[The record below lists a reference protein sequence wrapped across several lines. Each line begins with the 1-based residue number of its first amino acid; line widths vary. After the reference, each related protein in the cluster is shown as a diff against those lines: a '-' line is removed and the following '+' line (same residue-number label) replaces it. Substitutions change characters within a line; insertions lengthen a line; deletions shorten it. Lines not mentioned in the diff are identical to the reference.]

1 MLFVCGAVAGTI
13 NGLIGCGGGIIIVY
27 VLSFLFGKGHEADET
42 TGETEEKDIFAFAVL
57 SVLPMTAVSV
67 INYLRGG
74 TGLPENIESYI
85 VPAFFGG
92 IAGAFLLEKISSKWL
107 KKIFSLLVIWAGVS
121 LILKETGIM

>member
-1 MLFVCGAVAGTI
+1 M
-13 NGLIGCGGGIIIVY
+13 Y
-27 VLSFLFGKGHEADET
+27 VLSFLFGKGHEADERT
-42 TGETEEKDIFAFAVL
+42 DEATDETEEKDIFASAVL

>member
-1 MLFVCGAVAGTI
+1 M
-13 NGLIGCGGGIIIVY
+13 Y
-27 VLSFLFGKGHEADET
+27 VLSFLFGKGQEADERI
-42 TGETEEKDIFAFAVL
+42 GKKDIFASAVL

-67 INYLRGG
+67 INYLRRG
-74 TGLPENIESYI
+74 TEIPENIESYI

-92 IAGAFLLEKISSKWL
+92 IAGAFFLEKISSKWL